1 MGVGVN
7 KHVAVPPR
15 QKGQHHSDDFCDIVR
30 KRRVKEPSRTSST
43 VRGGPSGARNT
54 RVKAIVKSRS
64 IRPQFDR
71 REGSGGNII
80 MLRQNMHWV
89 RAELGRVIVQ
99 LVNSP
104 RSDQLTQSQE
114 GMRTREKSSTPQ
126 SITHVG
132 PNTYMMARHMVGRPV
147 TTNPPT

>member
-43 VRGGPSGARNT
+43 VRGGPGSARNT
-54 RVKAIVKSRS
+54 RVKTIVKSRS
-64 IRPQFDR
+64 IHPQFDR

-80 MLRQNMHWV
+80 MLHQSMRRV
-89 RAELGRVIVQ
+89 RAELGWVIVQ

-104 RSDQLTQSQE
+104 QSDQLTQGQE
-114 GMRTREKSSTPQ
+114 GMWTRQKPSTPQ
-126 SITHVG
+126 SVTH
-132 PNTYMMARHMVGRPV
+132 
-147 TTNPPT
+147 